1 MERVLGNKVKFSDLV
16 IYSLSILMSCQ
27 FTNEPNREISR
38 GVFQNCGVCGQVF
51 PLLPSPSPFHFFCSR
66 SNFRAIT
73 RLEMLATQAR
83 KNFFMSIGYLNFSVI
98 WIPPKNFICPSGKLR
113 IGITSPVAKS
123 TSPRLSDTTFFAC
136 WSLIWNGNFLCLS
149 FPNASLALHYGGF
162 APGELQAAK
171 GLFIQFMKC
180 IQSCNPRFLLFLDFS
195 VKYRI
200 IIKKMIWAED
210 LLDCNISTEFSCSP
224 INALKYML

>member
-1 MERVLGNKVKFSDLV
+1 MNRTVKYQGAFSRIVGFVGKCFLFCPPPPP
-16 IYSLSILMSCQ
+16 SI
-27 FTNEPNREISR
+27 
-38 GVFQNCGVCGQVF
+38 
-51 PLLPSPSPFHFFCSR
+51 FFCSR

-73 RLEMLATQAR
+73 RLETLATQAR
-83 KNFFMSIGYLNFSVI
+83 KKFLMNIGYLNFSVI
-98 WIPPKNFICPSGKLR
+98 SIPLKSFICPLGKLR

-123 TSPRLSDTTFFAC
+123 TSTGPSDTTFFAC

>member
-38 GVFQNCGVCGQVF
+38 DVFQNCGVCGQVF

-73 RLEMLATQAR
+73 RLETLATQAR
-83 KNFFMSIGYLNFSVI
+83 KKFLMSIGYLNFSVI
-98 WIPPKNFICPSGKLR
+98 WIPKKNFICPSGKLR

-123 TSPRLSDTTFFAC
+123 TSPGLSDTTFFAC
-136 WSLIWNGNFLCLS
+136 WSFKMVISFVCLFPMHPLLSIMAVLHQVNYWQQRAYSFNLWNAYSHVTPDFCY
-149 FPNASLALHYGGF
+149 FWIF
-162 APGELQAAK
+162 
-171 GLFIQFMKC
+171 
-180 IQSCNPRFLLFLDFS
+180 QSN
-195 VKYRI
+195 
-200 IIKKMIWAED
+200 
-210 LLDCNISTEFSCSP
+210 TE
-224 INALKYML
+224 

>member
-73 RLEMLATQAR
+73 RLETLATQAR
-83 KNFFMSIGYLNFSVI
+83 KKFLMSIGYLNFSVI
-98 WIPPKNFICPSGKLR
+98 WIPKKNFICPSGKLR

-123 TSPRLSDTTFFAC
+123 TSPGLSDTTFFAC
-136 WSLIWNGNFLCLS
+136 WSF
-149 FPNASLALHYGGF
+149 
-162 APGELQAAK
+162 
-171 GLFIQFMKC
+171 
-180 IQSCNPRFLLFLDFS
+180 
-195 VKYRI
+195 
-200 IIKKMIWAED
+200 KMIISFVCLFPMYP
-210 LLDCNISTEFSCSP
+210 LLSIM
-224 INALKYML
+224 AVLH